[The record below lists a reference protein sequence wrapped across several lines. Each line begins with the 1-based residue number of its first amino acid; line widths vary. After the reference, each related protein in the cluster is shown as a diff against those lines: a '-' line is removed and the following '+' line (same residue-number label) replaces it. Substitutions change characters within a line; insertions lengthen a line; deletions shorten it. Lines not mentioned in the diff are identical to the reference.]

1 MIENISYRYKVP
13 MNITL
18 VVVLTAA
25 VISLT
30 VLGQAWRDLERDLYQ
45 NGQGLA
51 RVLAHGVAPALLQ
64 EDVWGAY
71 ETIRTPM
78 AVDMEPHLRPES
90 IMVLDEH
97 DRIYV
102 STDPDRL
109 PILARPGEADPDLV
123 PLGQLLAGEGIS
135 GPERLQLAGNEFLVL
150 LPVEMDGSVLGTVVL
165 GYSRAGFLPRF
176 LGAMQQ
182 VLVTTFLILLVLLP
196 AGWWLGRRVAE
207 PLLALSAC
215 MDKLGSGSVEQVG
228 CQLRRS
234 GDDEIGRLNR
244 QFHALIEELQEKEAL
259 EREMV
264 RADRLAAIGRLTSGI
279 AHEINNPLGGM
290 LNALNTYK
298 HHGAPDPF
306 TLKTLSLVERGLL
319 QIRDIVG
326 ALLVET
332 RVKGEDLWGDDLED
346 VRTLVAPD
354 IRRKQVTLEW
364 DNRLQGPAPLPATP
378 VRQVLINLLLNAVR
392 AARQQGRVCCRLER
406 TDGWLRITVW
416 NDGDHIPAERM
427 DHLFEPF
434 SGASAV
440 GNGLGLWVTYQIIE
454 QLSGRIEVESR
465 PDDTRF
471 IIQLPLEARRD
482 PVREALS

>member
-13 MNITL
+13 LNITL

-25 VISLT
+25 VIAAT

-45 NGQGLA
+45 NGQSLA

-71 ETIRTPM
+71 ETIRAPM
-78 AVDMEPHLRPES
+78 TVDMEPHLRPES
-90 IMVLDEH
+90 IMVLDEQ
-97 DRIYV
+97 DRIYI

-109 PILARPGEADPDLV
+109 PILDRPAEADARLA
-123 PLGQLLAGEGIS
+123 PLGRLLAGEGVD
-135 GPERLQLAGNEFLVL
+135 GPERLQLEGNEFLVL

-165 GYSRAGFLPRF
+165 GYSRDGFLPRF
-176 LGAMQQ
+176 LGAAQQ
-182 VLVTTFLILLVLLP
+182 VLVTTFLILLVLVP

-207 PLLALSAC
+207 PLLALSDC
-215 MDKLGSGSVEQVG
+215 MDKLGSGPAEEVT
-228 CQLRRS
+228 CRLRRS
-234 GDDEIGRLNR
+234 GKDEIGRLNR
-244 QFHALIEELQEKEAL
+244 QFRALMSELQEKEAL

-332 RVKGEDLWGDDLED
+332 RLKGEDLWAEDLED

-354 IRRKQVTLEW
+354 IRRKQVALQW
-364 DNRLQGPAPLPATP
+364 DNALQGPVPLPSTP

-392 AARQQGRVCCRLER
+392 AARQGGEVHCQLER
-406 TDGWLRITVW
+406 RDDWLRIRVW

-427 DHLFEPF
+427 EHLFEPF
-434 SGASAV
+434 SGVSAV

-454 QLSGRIEVESR
+454 QLSGRIEVQSR
-465 PDDTRF
+465 PDDTEF
-471 IIQLPLEARRD
+471 LIQLPLGVRREVM
-482 PVREALS
+482 P